1 MRLIKLHPFSGR
13 LLNIKPEKKM
23 CEKFLTLPIPDL
35 RFTTHGPYDLRF
47 LGVFHSQLA
56 DYYFVK
62 GLYWDYV

>member
-1 MRLIKLHPFSGR
+1 
-13 LLNIKPEKKM
+13 M
-23 CEKFLTLPIPDL
+23 CENFLTLPIPDL